1 METRVQQKVDDH
13 VRSFKNQLRDW
24 LIERNCVIRKDDGT
38 GDDVTNEFLL
48 FMFDSENVQLQKED
62 FQRRKRVKN
71 HVPFGERC
79 CAKRANGEQCTRR
92 RLEGMFCG
100 THTKGAPHGV
110 VEEDGEDGQVNL
122 EKVEIWLQV
131 IQGISYYVDQH
142 KRVYS
147 PEDIVSNQVN
157 PRVIGRWESTVGD
170 DGEVNY
176 KLVLTK

>member
-1 METRVQQKVDDH
+1 METRVQQKIDDH
-13 VRSFKNQLRDW
+13 NRNFKTQLRDW
-24 LIERNCVIRKDDGT
+24 LLQHNASIVSGKS
-38 GDDVTNEFLL
+38 DVTSEFLQ
-48 FMFDSENVQLQKED
+48 FMFDSENIQLQRED

-79 CAKRANGEQCTRR
+79 CAKRANGDQCTRR
-92 RLEGMFCG
+92 RLDGTFCG
-100 THTKGAPHGV
+100 THSKGAPHGV
-110 VEEDGEDGQVNL
+110 VEENAASHQQNL

-157 PRVIGRWESTVGD
+157 PRVIGRWESDVGA
-170 DGEVNY
+170 DGDIQY
-176 KLVLTK
+176 RLVLGN

>member
-1 METRVQQKVDDH
+1 METRVQQKIDDYN
-13 VRSFKNQLRDW
+13 RDFKIQLRDW
-24 LIERNCVIRKDDGT
+24 LLQRDAK
-38 GDDVTNEFLL
+38 VTNGENDITSEFLQ
-48 FMFDSENVQLQKED
+48 FMFDTENIQLQKED

-79 CAKRANGEQCTRR
+79 CAKRANGDQCTRR
-92 RLEGMFCG
+92 RLDGLFCG
-100 THTKGAPHGV
+100 THSKGAPHGV
-110 VEEDGEDGQVNL
+110 VEENTPNEHHNL

-157 PRVIGRWESTVGD
+157 PRVIGRWESSVGS
-170 DGEVNY
+170 DGDVQY
-176 KLVLTK
+176 RLVLGN